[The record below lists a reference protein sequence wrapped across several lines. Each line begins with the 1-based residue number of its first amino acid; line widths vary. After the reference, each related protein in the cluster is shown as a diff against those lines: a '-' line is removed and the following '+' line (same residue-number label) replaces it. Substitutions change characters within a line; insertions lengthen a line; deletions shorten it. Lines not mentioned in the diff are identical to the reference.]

1 MANISLRDP
10 FFSRLSRFDPF
21 RDDDWFKGFWVRPLG
36 GTGEAEAAP
45 QIKVD
50 LTENGS
56 AYTVRAE
63 IPGARKEDIKVE
75 IEGNRVSISA
85 EVKRE
90 KEDKKDDKVIHRECY
105 QGSSFRSF
113 TLESDVDEA
122 RAEAKYDNGVLQ
134 LTLPKKN
141 GAGARQLQV
150 N

>member
-10 FFSRLSRFDPF
+10 FFTRLSRFDPF

-36 GTGEAEAAP
+36 SAGEMEAAP

-50 LTENGS
+50 LTENGTT
-56 AYTVRAE
+56 YNVRAE

-90 KEDKKDDKVIHRECY
+90 KEEKKDDKVIHRECY
-105 QGSSFRSF
+105 QGASYRSF
-113 TLESDVDEA
+113 TLESDVEEA
-122 RAEAKYDNGVLQ
+122 RAQAKYDNGVLE

-141 GAGARQLQV
+141 SNGAKQLQV
-150 N
+150 S